1 MHHFVLHYARD
12 TFDTGEPM
20 PDIKTVGFIGVGNM
34 GRPMAANLVKAGYQV
49 VVYDVDRN
57 RAQQVA
63 KDLGA
68 KAAASLAELGKQA
81 NAIITML
88 PTGKEV
94 HACLFDA
101 ESGALANNLPKG
113 ALVIDMSSS
122 DPVGSRAT
130 HADLARRGLAFVDA
144 PVSGGVP
151 RATDGTLA
159 IMIGGDAAAVEAAKP
174 VLSNMGTRLFE
185 VGGPGN
191 GHAMK
196 ALNNFVAGTAFIAVS
211 EALLVGEKF
220 GLDPATMV
228 DVMNASSG
236 KSFNTEHV
244 AKQHVVSRQFAS
256 GFSLGLL
263 AKDVGIAAALAK
275 AIGVGSP
282 LIGTSS
288 ALLDEARD
296 QVGGEKDHTLAY
308 TYWETREKKA
318 AAE

>member
-1 MHHFVLHYARD
+1 MS
-12 TFDTGEPM
+12 
-20 PDIKTVGFIGVGNM
+20 DINTIGFIGIGNM
-34 GRPMAANLVKAGYQV
+34 GRPMAANLVKGGYQI
-49 VVYDVDRN
+49 VVYDLDAQ
-57 RAQQVA
+57 RAREAAAAIGAEVA
-63 KDLGA
+63 TTLADLGKHVDA
-68 KAAASLAELGKQA
+68 V
-81 NAIITML
+81 ITML

-94 HACLFDA
+94 RACLV
-101 ESGALANNLPKG
+101 ESEGGALANDLPRG

-130 HADLARRGLAFVDA
+130 HADLAKRGLAFVDA

-159 IMIGGDAAAVEAAKP
+159 IMIGGDAAAIAAAKP
-174 VLSNMGTRLFE
+174 VLSKMGKRLFE

-211 EALLVGEKF
+211 EALLVGRKF
-220 GLDPATMV
+220 GLDAATMV
-228 DVMNASSG
+228 DVMNVSSG
-236 KSFNTEHV
+236 QSFNTEHV

-256 GFSLGLL
+256 GFALGLL
-263 AKDVGIAAALAK
+263 AKDVGIASDLAN
-275 AIGVGSP
+275 AIGVDSP

-288 ALLDEARD
+288 ALLFEARD
-296 QVGGEKDHTLAY
+296 RVGAEKDHTLAY
-308 TYWETREKKA
+308 TFWEGRDKKA

>member
-1 MHHFVLHYARD
+1 MAIN
-12 TFDTGEPM
+12 T
-20 PDIKTVGFIGVGNM
+20 IGFIGIGNM
-34 GRPMAANLVKAGYQV
+34 GRPMAANLIKGGYRV
-49 VVYDVDRN
+49 AVYDLDAK

-63 KDLGA
+63 AEIGA
-68 KAAASLAELGKQA
+68 KPAATLAELGRQVD
-81 NAIITML
+81 AIVTML

-94 HACLFDA
+94 RACLL
-101 ESGALANNLPKG
+101 ETEGGALAQNLPKG
-113 ALVIDMSSS
+113 ALVIDMSSA

-130 HADLARRGLAFVDA
+130 HAELARRGLAFVDA

-151 RATDGTLA
+151 RATDGSLA
-159 IMIGGDAAAVEAAKP
+159 IMIGGDAAAVADAKP
-174 VLSNMGTRLFE
+174 VLGKMGTRLFE

-220 GLDPATMV
+220 GLDMATMV
-228 DVMNASSG
+228 DVMNASTG

-256 GFSLGLL
+256 GFALGLL

-275 AIGVGSP
+275 AIDVDSP
-282 LIGTSS
+282 LIGMS
-288 ALLDEARD
+288 ASLLGEARD
-296 QVGGEKDHTLAY
+296 RVGAEKDHTLAY
-308 TYWETREKKA
+308 TYWESREKKT

>member
-1 MHHFVLHYARD
+1 
-12 TFDTGEPM
+12 M
-20 PDIKTVGFIGVGNM
+20 PDIKTIGFIGVGNM
-34 GRPMAANLVKAGYQV
+34 GRPMAANLVKGGYQV
-49 VVYDVDRN
+49 VLYDLDAK
-57 RAQQVA
+57 RAQHA
-63 KDLGA
+63 AAAIGA
-68 KAAASLAELGKQA
+68 KAAATLDDLGKQA
-81 NAIITML
+81 DAVITML
-88 PTGKEV
+88 PTDKEV
-94 HACLFDA
+94 RACLFEA
-101 ESGALANNLPKG
+101 ERGALANNLPKG

-130 HADLARRGLAFVDA
+130 HADLAKRGLAFVDA

-159 IMIGGDAAAVEAAKP
+159 IMIGGDVAAIAAAKP
-174 VLSNMGTRLFE
+174 VLSRMGTRLLE

-211 EALLVGEKF
+211 EALLVGGKF

-263 AKDVGIAAALAK
+263 TKDVGIAAELAK
-275 AIGVGSP
+275 QIGLDSP
-282 LIGTSS
+282 LIGASS
-288 ALLDEARD
+288 ALLFEARD
-296 QVGGEKDHTLAY
+296 KVGAEKDHTFAY
-308 TYWETREKKA
+308 TYWEGRDKKA

>member
-1 MHHFVLHYARD
+1 
-12 TFDTGEPM
+12 M
-20 PDIKTVGFIGVGNM
+20 PDIKTIGFIGIGNM
-34 GRPMAANLVKAGYQV
+34 GRPMAANLVKGGYQV
-49 VVYDVDRN
+49 VVYDIDGK

-63 KDLGA
+63 KDIGA
-68 KAAASLAELGKQA
+68 KFAATLADLGKQA
-81 NAIITML
+81 DAIITML

-94 HACLFDA
+94 RACLLEA
-101 ESGALANNLPKG
+101 EGGALANNLPKG

-122 DPVGSRAT
+122 DPVGSRQT
-130 HADLARRGLAFVDA
+130 HAELARHGLAFVDA

-159 IMIGGDAAAVEAAKP
+159 IMIGGDAAAVGAAKP
-174 VLSNMGTRLFE
+174 VLSKMGQRLFE

-196 ALNNFVAGTAFIAVS
+196 ALNNVVAGSAFVAVS
-211 EALLVGEKF
+211 EALLVGQKF

-256 GFSLGLL
+256 GFSLGLF
-263 AKDVGIAAALAK
+263 AKDVGIAADLAN
-275 AIGVGSP
+275 AIDVQSP
-282 LIGTSS
+282 LLGTTTM
-288 ALLDEARD
+288 LLREARD
-296 QVGGEKDHTLAY
+296 KVGGEKDHTVAY
-308 TYWETREKKA
+308 TYWEKRGKA
-318 AAE
+318 